1 MNAHIINCSAD
12 IFDHFMRYGY
22 IGVSPRVPKNAEP
35 QAKSQAIKTN
45 YSMIADLKSVK
56 KGDLLF
62 IHCTNGEEN
71 PYSGKIFGAF
81 EFTTCFL
88 EDPRANRIY
97 KSGNIF
103 YENGWQRVTN
113 FPVSGYVWQAGIKS
127 YDNLCFEKG
136 FNSTE
141 IFELKYSGKIWS
153 VPERWK
159 YTDASRT
166 TRPFTPAEASEILK
180 LLKRENVGFPNRV
193 VNPKNLN
200 RFNPI
205 QLYLQPDANGYVKD
219 EKILEAWIL
228 ENLTNNK
235 GNLRHYRNIINSFGK
250 LSFFG
255 NNMPASYLLFMDI
268 FSYIEIQSEISRFR
282 VIELKSSALDENTW
296 TASKNELRQLLS
308 YLDWVVTKLAG
319 GDSQKVDG
327 ILVAYD
333 FDDTY
338 IDYVRKH
345 NRIEKGRRIS
355 LLSYR
360 IHNNAITFGKVV

>member
-1 MNAHIINCSAD
+1 MNAHIINCSAEV
-12 IFDHFMRYGY
+12 FDSFMRSGY
-22 IGVSPRVPKNAEP
+22 IGVSPKTPKSAEP

-62 IHCTNGEEN
+62 VHCTDGETN
-71 PYSGKIFGAF
+71 PYSGKIFGVF

-88 EDPRANRIY
+88 EDPSANRIY
-97 KSGNIF
+97 KSKNIY
-103 YENGWQRVTN
+103 YENGWQRINN
-113 FPVSGYVWQAGIKS
+113 FPNSGYVWQAGIKS
-127 YDNLCFEKG
+127 YDDLCFKRG

-159 YTDASRT
+159 YTDSSRT
-166 TRPFTPAEASEILK
+166 TRPFTPQEASEIIK
-180 LLKRENVGFPNRV
+180 LLKRDNVGLPKRM
-193 VNPKNLN
+193 VNSKNLN

-205 QLYLQPDANGYVKD
+205 QLYLHPDTDGYIKD

-228 ENLTNNK
+228 ENLTNN
-235 GNLRHYRNIINSFGK
+235 GNNLRYHRNVVDNFGK

-268 FSYIEIQSEISRFR
+268 FSYITIQSEISRFR
-282 VIELKSSALDENTW
+282 IIELKSSALDENSW
-296 TASKNELRQLLS
+296 SAKKNELMQLLS
-308 YLDWVVTKLAG
+308 YLDWSVTKLAN

-327 ILVAYD
+327 VLVAYD
-333 FDDTY
+333 FDTTY

-345 NRIEKGRRIS
+345 NKIEKGRSLS
-355 LLSYR
+355 LLKYR
-360 IHNNAITFGKVV
+360 IQRNSITFQRVI